1 MTNILIGIGAV
12 VLIALLIGMSYVK
25 TSPQIALVISGIRK
39 EPRIIAG
46 SGGFRIPILERVD
59 RLFLGQVT
67 IDVKTAQPVPTHDC
81 IDVTVDAVCKVKV
94 KNDQEHIRLA
104 ATNFLNLAPEAIGLQ
119 IKDSLEG
126 NMKEVVGSIDLK
138 PLVTDRDAFS
148 NAIDKTASVDID
160 KLGLEI
166 ISCNIQYIKDNEN
179 LIESLG
185 ADNSS
190 LIRKNAAITKANAD
204 KEIKIAQAIANKEA
218 NDADVESQTE
228 IAKKQNALKIQKAE
242 LKQESDARQA
252 EADAAYKIQEQVA
265 LKKVYT
271 NTVDAQIEQTKRQQV
286 LADENVKLRKN
297 ELEAQVNAEA
307 DAAKYKVETEA
318 QAALEQQKR
327 EAEAVAYVAEQEAKA
342 KKAQAEATKYAAL
355 QEAEGIKARGLA
367 EADATAAKLKAEAE
381 GIKAKGIA
389 EAEAMQKKAEA
400 YERYGQVA
408 IIDMLTKMNEKVLP
422 EVAKYIAEPMGK
434 IGGITIY
441 GGSGDE
447 AAGVS
452 ANVPIVMKKTFDVV
466 KDATGFDLTDTMRST
481 GIDAKTNRNINLS
494 SDGNPIVQ
502 LNS

>member
-1 MTNILIGIGAV
+1 
-12 VLIALLIGMSYVK
+12 
-25 TSPQIALVISGIRK
+25 
-39 EPRIIAG
+39 
-46 SGGFRIPILERVD
+46 
-59 RLFLGQVT
+59 
-67 IDVKTAQPVPTHDC
+67 
-81 IDVTVDAVCKVKV
+81 
-94 KNDQEHIRLA
+94 
-104 ATNFLNLAPEAIGLQ
+104 
-119 IKDSLEG
+119 
-126 NMKEVVGSIDLK
+126 
-138 PLVTDRDAFS
+138 
-148 NAIDKTASVDID
+148 
-160 KLGLEI
+160 
-166 ISCNIQYIKDNEN
+166 
-179 LIESLG
+179 LG

-190 LIRKNAAITKANAD
+190 LIRKNAAISKANAD